1 MRRLGFRGGEARAAG
16 EGSQDQHLWVGEA
29 GRGQVRGKGKPGWE
43 GLTGPRATPLQSRRP
58 CNCPP
63 LAVCWRLTLAE
74 GHCCPLGGSQQHS
87 LAPIA
92 PMKSVVDHSRET
104 GIEKLLRREV
114 L

>member
-1 MRRLGFRGGEARAAG
+1 MRALRISTCGWERREEARFG
-16 EGSQDQHLWVGEA
+16 GRGSQA
-29 GRGQVRGKGKPGWE
+29 GRDSRGLG
-43 GLTGPRATPLQSRRP
+43 RP
-58 CNCPP
+58 PCSLDALVTAPP